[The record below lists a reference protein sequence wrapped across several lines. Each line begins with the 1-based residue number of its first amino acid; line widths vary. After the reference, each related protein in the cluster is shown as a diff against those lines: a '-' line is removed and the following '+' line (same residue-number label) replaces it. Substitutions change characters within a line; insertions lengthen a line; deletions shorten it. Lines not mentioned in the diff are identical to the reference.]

1 VTDRPVRG
9 LLDLLRQVPDPRG
22 REGQR
27 HPSSAMLAAVVCAT
41 LCGFRGLR
49 QTVRWLDL
57 HGTEMAHLLGFTRHP
72 PVRQTIA
79 NLLARIDVPA
89 LEQALVEF
97 IEQQED
103 SETAEGTVPPASP
116 ATPETKLDVEV
127 WDGKTLRGTR
137 QGEQQAEQVLVRLG
151 LILGRVISSTAIP
164 RNTNESAVALELV
177 RRLVLKGKLIVADA
191 LYCQREFCQAVVD
204 GGGEYLV
211 TVKGNQPNLLRAAEQ
226 AFVIPRGFSPLRSA
240 RSRQQAADGH
250 NV

>member
-1 VTDRPVRG
+1 VNDRPVRG
-9 LLDLLRQVPDPRG
+9 LLDYLRQVPDPRG

-49 QTVRWLDL
+49 QTVRWLKL

-79 NLLARIDVPA
+79 NLLARIDAEA
-89 LEQALVEF
+89 LERVLVEF
-97 IEQQED
+97 VNQLED
-103 SETAEGTVPPASP
+103 SGTAEGTAAPASL
-116 ATPETKLDVEV
+116 AMPETGLDVEV

-137 QGEQQAEQVLVRLG
+137 QGEQQAEQVLVRMQ
-151 LILGRVISSTAIP
+151 LILGRVLSSTAIP
-164 RNTNESAVALELV
+164 RNMNESAVALELV

-191 LYCQREFCQAVVD
+191 LYCQREFCQGIVD

-240 RSRQQAADGH
+240 
-250 NV
+250 